1 MISPGSIL
9 IKNGTLLPEPLGL
22 ASNSASLG
30 WSSTANHLDGS
41 QLKKASTPRDGRFLY
56 GRCDQENRLGLR
68 ETAKTGRALKSVL
81 AAGIGQWHAS
91 RSMTSRCT
99 RSWECNGQLS
109 GHSRHIQ
116 EGMLL
121 RRSGDLAGT

>member
-41 QLKKASTPRDGRFLY
+41 QLKKALD
-56 GRCDQENRLGLR
+56 
-68 ETAKTGRALKSVL
+68 TAGWTFFYMAGAIRRIAWGFEKQQMTGRALKSVL
-81 AAGIGQWHAS
+81 AAGLAKCNCFEVDDVTMHSFLGMQWVS
-91 RSMTSRCT
+91 V
-99 RSWECNGQLS
+99 S

-116 EGMLL
+116 EGMLF
-121 RRSGDLAGT
+121 AGQVT